1 VRRTGGPP
9 RYRRRTVDVGENL
22 PRLHQKRHP
31 RCGQPNV
38 VATTFGYGT
47 VDPMAQ
53 LSDLALR

>member
-1 VRRTGGPP
+1 
-9 RYRRRTVDVGENL
+9 VGENL